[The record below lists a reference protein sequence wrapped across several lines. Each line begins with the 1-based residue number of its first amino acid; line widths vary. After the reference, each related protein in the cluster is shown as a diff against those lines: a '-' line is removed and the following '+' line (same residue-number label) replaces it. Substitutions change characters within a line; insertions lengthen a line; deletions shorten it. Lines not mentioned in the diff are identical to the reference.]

1 MPDPSENTFGVIN
14 PATGEVFATAP
25 ACSPEQ
31 LDAAMNTAHRA
42 FAGSWS
48 RDEEVR
54 RATLRAAADAL
65 LAEKDRVA
73 AVLTA
78 EQGKPLA
85 EAASEVDG
93 SVRWLRYY
101 ADLEI
106 EPEYIPAPGADRR
119 VEVTRRPLGVVAAIT
134 PWNYPLLLA
143 MWKIAPALRAGN
155 TMVLKPSPFT
165 PLATLA
171 MGEVLQEVF
180 PVGVFTVVTGPDP
193 LGNLLTGHP
202 LARKVSFTG
211 STATGKKVAAAAAD
225 DLKRITLE
233 LGGNDPAII
242 LPDAD
247 PEAIAEQLFWSA
259 FRNNGQICVAV
270 KRVYAHESIQ
280 PRLVDALAEI
290 ARSIQPDDGSKPGA
304 RLGAINNEPQ
314 LHRVEELVG
323 DAIARG
329 AKAAAGGS
337 RIDRPGYFFSP
348 TILTDVPAAARIV
361 SEEQFGPA
369 LPVLPYRNIDDAVA
383 MANDSE
389 YGLTSSVW
397 GTDVEQ
403 ATVIAR
409 RLDAGQAAVNAHAVG
424 LRPDLPFA
432 GAKWSGLGVENGP
445 WGLHELTQLGVVTA
459 PAAT

>member
-1 MPDPSENTFGVIN
+1 MADRSQSTFDVIN

-31 LDAAMNTAHRA
+31 LDAVMHAAHRA
-42 FAGSWS
+42 FGSWS
-48 RDEEVR
+48 RDDGAR
-54 RATLRAAADAL
+54 RAALRAGADAL
-65 LAEKDRVA
+65 LAAKDRLSA
-73 AVLTA
+73 ALTA

-85 EAASEVDG
+85 DAASEVEG
-93 SVRWLRYY
+93 SARWLRYY
-101 ADLEI
+101 ADLET
-106 EPEYIPAPGADRR
+106 EPEYVPAPGADRR

-134 PWNYPLLLA
+134 PWNFPLLLA
-143 MWKIAPALRAGN
+143 TWKIAPALRAGN

-171 MGEVLQEVF
+171 MGEVLQEVL
-180 PVGVFTVVTGPDP
+180 PAGVLTVVTGPDP
-193 LGNLLTGHP
+193 LGNQLTGHP
-202 LARKVSFTG
+202 LVRKVSFTG
-211 STATGKKVAAAAAD
+211 STATGKKVAASAAD
-225 DLKRITLE
+225 DLKRVTLE
-233 LGGNDPAII
+233 LGGNDPAIV

-270 KRVYAHESIQ
+270 KRVYVHESIHR
-280 PRLVDALAEI
+280 RLVDALAGI
-290 ARSIQPDDGSKPGA
+290 AASVQPDDGSKPGV
-304 RLGAINNEPQ
+304 RLGAISNEPQ
-314 LHRVEELVG
+314 LQRVEELVG
-323 DAIARG
+323 DAFAHG

-348 TILTDVPAAARIV
+348 TILTDVPVDARIV
-361 SEEQFGPA
+361 VEEQFGPA
-369 LPVLPYRNIDDAVA
+369 LPVLPYREVDDAVS

-403 ATVIAR
+403 ATAVAR
-409 RLDAGQAAVNAHAVG
+409 RLDAGQASVNAHAVG

-432 GAKWSGLGVENGP
+432 GSKWSGLGVENGP
-445 WGLHELTQLGVVTA
+445 WGLHEFTQFNVVTA
-459 PAAT
+459 PASS